1 MTDATVLSM
10 GDALIRESDLNL
22 LNGPFW
28 LNDRIIGFYFEYL
41 HLKKFE
47 SSSGVC
53 FISPEVSQ
61 FLKLSNFEEIPIFLE
76 PLELERKD
84 VILLAVNNAN
94 DPSGKQMQAA
104 PFPHPPGRLSL
115 VSTFDIGRCFSTFS
129 LWGTLFKRAGL
140 FVIIKCWQNP
150 IITQKKFAE
159 PLWFWYQKQKRC

>member
-1 MTDATVLSM
+1 
-10 GDALIRESDLNL
+10 
-22 LNGPFW
+22 
-28 LNDRIIGFYFEYL
+28 
-41 HLKKFE
+41 
-47 SSSGVC
+47 
-53 FISPEVSQ
+53 VSQ

-140 FVIIKCWQNP
+140 FVISYIKMKVCMYVCMYPVIWHGLLISP
-150 IITQKKFAE
+150 GLGTE
-159 PLWFWYQKQKRC
+159 PGGDPKC